1 MKTIIAT
8 QTEPTSNSNKQN
20 RPYTPSILRKGLVL
34 VLVPSI
40 VGSALMLLLNGI
52 WFSTSKLT
60 IESQKKSLIVFKLN
74 NAFSGLIDYVFDLMT
89 YSFEPSARLKSRQ
102 LEVRK
107 VLTEELQQLRATEQL
122 DQKKYTEIKSIEREL
137 LDIVAEADKLA
148 SDLESKPPQ
157 KTITK
162 QITKISEVQDEEGNI
177 RHIGPK
183 EFDNYAS
190 SVQKGNIHIRLYP
203 RERSPES
210 DEFGLV
216 ITFPDGRKNVSTK
229 NGKLGYTQYPNGIKQ
244 YYGPLEGDNYR
255 YQKREDGVIVKTFID
270 KSLEYDYPNGARK
283 YTTSDGKL
291 ANPKQHSLRNTVA
304 LGDWQPPVNSN
315 YKDNRDRFANIASL
329 VSHGLQLADRIE
341 SVIKAERL
349 TQSNSR
355 SEQEFLTLVSKVI
368 VLFGFVSATALS
380 AYVLTNFVRQ
390 IIMRVRVLNQNAA
403 GLSQL
408 KKSTSRLE
416 GDDELTY
423 LDKVFHETEQ
433 ELAEAAEQHKSI
445 MQMVAHDMRSPIMAM
460 QIYIE
465 VFQDMTQ
472 DLLENVVAQ
481 WCENIKTGS
490 NRVLAFVT
498 DLLTLER
505 LESGGVTLQPAEISL
520 KELVDE
526 CANALLPDKDAKQIV
541 IENRCHLDSI
551 SADREKV
558 KQVIA
563 SYLAIAVRC
572 ASPQSTILVES
583 ERTFD
588 TYKLSVT
595 ENSGSWT
602 SSTNKT
608 FGRFQ
613 LPQDRDENSEFR
625 LSLATAKILIEAH
638 GGEVGALTAPGVGS
652 KFWFSL
658 PVRRLAVTE
667 QPLPSTNSKISP
679 AEFLKPGLVRN
690 SVVIALFPLLLQTA
704 WLVWI
709 NSKLDESERL
719 QKIEQ
724 RQSDLVGLTS
734 NIVLSV
740 FRVNSGMA
748 AFIVQNDPISQDMAN
763 KNVKLLDQ
771 QLSQLDVLLTNK
783 GAQNQTWSDL
793 REFVQMELSQME
805 KTLVTREQ
813 EGNAGLSEMGT
824 LLHRVGDLFAQVPV
838 LLAEDLKQLSIIQ
851 SKQEEFRQRVQNL
864 ILLTI
869 PMNIAL
875 SLGLLWLFNRKI
887 TSRLYVVVNN
897 ARKLPGREALGAAL
911 KGNDEIANLD
921 ALLHNA
927 AEELAKS
934 DEQRRGMMDI
944 VSHDIRS
951 PLVAVET
958 SLSQLEQG
966 VPNDLDPAAA
976 DCLKSVRNNVNRV
989 LSLADDLLTVD
1000 SLKDNNIEIKVK
1012 PCELRLIAKDA
1023 ADSIRSLAQAKKI
1036 DLKIDC
1042 PDLTVYL
1049 DDQRMMQVLIN
1060 LLTNA
1065 IKFSD
1070 NSTKITI
1077 GARKQKGGL
1086 QLFIEDEGKGM
1097 DAETASKIFEKYV
1110 TGKQKEKAF
1119 GLGLAICKLI
1129 VTAHEGTISV
1139 DSQIGRGST
1148 FFILLPHAF
1157 DASACRL
1164 SNKETLV

>member
-1 MKTIIAT
+1 VKTLDAV
-8 QTEPTSNSNKQN
+8 QAEPTLTSEKPK

-40 VGSALMLLLNGI
+40 LGSALMLLLNGI
-52 WFSTSKLT
+52 WYSTSKLT
-60 IESQKKSLIVFKLN
+60 FESQKKSQIVFKLN

-89 YSFEPSARLKSRQ
+89 YSFKPTERIKERQ
-102 LEVRK
+102 IEVRK
-107 VLTEELQQLRATEQL
+107 VLANELKELKEAEQL
-122 DQKKYTEIKSIEREL
+122 DQKKYAEIKSIEREL
-137 LDIVAEADKLA
+137 LEIVDEADKLA
-148 SDLESKPPQ
+148 SDLANKPPQ
-157 KTITK
+157 KSVS
-162 QITKISEVQDEEGNI
+162 QPITKISEYQDKEGNI
-177 RHIGPK
+177 RHVGPK

-210 DEFGLV
+210 NEFGLV
-216 ITFPDGRKNVSTK
+216 ITFPDGKKSVSTK
-229 NGKLGYTQYPNGIKQ
+229 NGKLGYVEYPTGITQYF
-244 YYGPLEGDNYR
+244 GPMDGDNYR
-255 YQKREDGVIVKTFID
+255 YEKRKDGVIVKTFTD
-270 KSLEYDYPNGARK
+270 GSSEYDYPNGARK
-283 YTTSDGKL
+283 YTTRNGDL
-291 ANPKQHSLRNTVA
+291 ASPKPRSVRNTVA
-304 LGDWQPPVNSN
+304 LGDWEPPVNSN

-329 VSHGLQLADRIE
+329 VSHGQQLADSVE
-341 SVIKAERL
+341 SVIKSERL
-349 TQSNSR
+349 AQQNAR
-355 SEQEFLTLVSKVI
+355 SEQDFLRLLSKVI
-368 VLFGFVSATALS
+368 VVFSFLS
-380 AYVLTNFVRQ
+380 AAGLSAFVLMNFVRQ
-390 IIMRVRVLNQNAA
+390 IILRLRVLNTNAA

-408 KKSTSRLE
+408 KKSTTHLD

-423 LDKVFHETEQ
+423 LDKVFQETEQ

-465 VFQDMTQ
+465 VFQDMAQ
-472 DLLENVVAQ
+472 ELLQEAAAQ
-481 WCENIKTGS
+481 WCDSIKTGS

-505 LESGGVTLQPAEISL
+505 LESGGVMLQPVEISL

-526 CANALLPDKDAKQIV
+526 CANASLPDKNAKQIV
-541 IENRCHLDSI
+541 IENQCHLDSI

-572 ASPQSTILVES
+572 ASPQSAVVVET

-588 TYKLSVT
+588 TVKLSVT

-602 SSTNKT
+602 NSTNKT

-625 LSLATAKILIEAH
+625 LSLATAKLLIEAH

-658 PVRRLAVTE
+658 PIRRLAAPEPMETTASNKVS
-667 QPLPSTNSKISP
+667 LR
-679 AEFLKPGLVRN
+679 EFFKPGLARH
-690 SVVIALFPLLLQTA
+690 SVIIALFPLLLQAA
-704 WLVWI
+704 WLLWI
-709 NSKLDESERL
+709 NRQLDESERL
-719 QKIEQ
+719 QRIEQ
-724 RQSDLVGLTS
+724 RQSDLVALTN
-734 NIVLSV
+734 NIVMSV
-740 FRVNSGMA
+740 FRANSGMA
-748 AFIVQNDPISQDMAN
+748 GFLVQKDPISRDLATRN
-763 KNVKLLDQ
+763 FKLLDEQ
-771 QLSQLDVLLTNK
+771 LTQLNQLMPDDGSQNKTWDDLRAFVQDELTQMERTLSQEEDDSNTGLT
-783 GAQNQTWSDL
+783 
-793 REFVQMELSQME
+793 
-805 KTLVTREQ
+805 
-813 EGNAGLSEMGT
+813 EMGN
-824 LLHRVGDLFAQVPV
+824 LLNRVGDLFAEVPA
-838 LLAEDLKQLSIIQ
+838 LMADDLKKLAVIQ
-851 SKQEEFRQRVQNL
+851 AKQEEFRLQVQNL
-864 ILLTI
+864 IVLTI
-869 PMNIAL
+869 PFNIAL
-875 SLGLLWLFNRKI
+875 SLGLLWLFNRNI

-897 ARKLPGREALGAAL
+897 ARKLPGREPLDAAL
-911 KGNDEIANLD
+911 KGDDDIANLD
-921 ALLHNA
+921 ILLHNA
-927 AEELAKS
+927 AEELARS

-944 VSHDIRS
+944 VAHDIRS

-958 SLSQLEQG
+958 SLSLLERG
-966 VPNDLDPAAA
+966 VPADLDEKAA

-989 LSLADDLLTVD
+989 LTLADDLLTID
-1000 SLKDNNIEIKVK
+1000 SLKDNSIEIRVRR
-1012 PCELRLIAKDA
+1012 CEMGQIAKDA

-1036 DLKIDC
+1036 DIKIDC
-1042 PDLTVYL
+1042 PDMTIYL

-1070 NSTKITI
+1070 NNTKITI
-1077 GARKQKGGL
+1077 GARKQKNGL

-1097 DAETASKIFEKYV
+1097 DAETASKVFEKYV

-1129 VTAHEGTISV
+1129 VTAHEGTITV

-1148 FFILLPHAF
+1148 FFITLPHAL
-1157 DASACRL
+1157 DPSACR
-1164 SNKETLV
+1164 STNESLV